1 MVEQHLNVDAN
12 KNGCCLRLFDD
23 DLRET
28 GDEDS
33 QTNWISRQMGEIIK
47 KQERSRVQ
55 HLKRNW
61 GDLLS
66 YFLVLSLSLSLSL
79 LFIIRDWGRG
89 WGHLSFVIDATD
101 GPVVCRG
108 NKSEKSTR
116 RSRRS

>member
-66 YFLVLSLSLSLSL
+66 YFLVLSLSLSLSPVYHTGL
-79 LFIIRDWGRG
+79 GTGLGSFEFCDRRD
-89 WGHLSFVIDATD
+89 
-101 GPVVCRG
+101 
-108 NKSEKSTR
+108 R
-116 RSRRS
+116 RSRRMPRQQE